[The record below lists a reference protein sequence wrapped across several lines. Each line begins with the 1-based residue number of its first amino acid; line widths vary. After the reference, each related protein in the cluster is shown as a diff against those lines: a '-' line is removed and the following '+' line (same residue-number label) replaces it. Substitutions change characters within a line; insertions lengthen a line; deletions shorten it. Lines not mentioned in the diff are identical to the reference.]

1 MFRYREIKILA
12 TAFAARVR
20 DRYRPATPDE
30 EQYALDDREAVVRAN
45 TLPFDRELD
54 DAAITLAC
62 LLLEPVEGVAS
73 RWVPRADTLSLDANA
88 EDDIETLAGIIAH
101 AATTGYEPV
110 PYAIATEF
118 EIASG
123 ISSNS
128 RELVADS
135 INSAEFT
142 TTALYELVF
151 DRACTLLDRWNG
163 EAGLWWTVE
172 EPELPFDRELDAANP
187 PLTIISTEKD
197 APF

>member
-1 MFRYREIKILA
+1 MSSYRLIRILA
-12 TAFAARVR
+12 NQFVAQVQA
-20 DRYRPATPDE
+20 RYRPATPDE
-30 EQYALDDREAVVRAN
+30 VPFALSTDDAVGRI
-45 TLPFDRELD
+45 DRPRDAETIPATVL
-54 DAAITLAC
+54 AAITLD
-62 LLLEPVEGVAS
+62 EVSEH
-73 RWVPRADTLSLDANA
+73 WVPRTDALSADAK
-88 EDDIETLAGIIAH
+88 DDIETLAEIIARK
-101 AATTGYEPV
+101 AIVGYEPV

-135 INSAEFT
+135 IKSAEFT
-142 TTALYELVF
+142 ATAVYELVF
-151 DRACTLLDRWNG
+151 DRACALLDSWNG

-172 EPELPFDRELDAANP
+172 LPFDGDP